1 MNSYLEI
8 LRYGAAGLVNTV
20 VGYAMFWVMLRLV
33 GISAALSNA
42 AGYAVGLI
50 VSYALNKK
58 YVFLSSRPKKNA
70 PIIFAGSFL
79 VAFSINQVV
88 LFYSVHSFDISPE
101 IGQIMGMS
109 VYTGVFYLL
118 NKFAVYE
125 RRNGQVR
132 SGLGN
137 GGQNL

>member
-1 MNSYLEI
+1 MNSYLEM
-8 LRYGAAGLVNTV
+8 LRYGAAGVVNTA
-20 VGYAMFWVMLRLV
+20 VGYAVFWVMLRLLDV
-33 GISAALSNA
+33 SVALSNA
-42 AGYAVGLI
+42 TGYAVGLV

-70 PIIFAGSFL
+70 PIIFAGSF
-79 VAFSINQVV
+79 VAAFSINQFV
-88 LFYSVHSFDISPE
+88 LIYSVYSLDIAPE

-125 RRNGQVR
+125 RHDGQVR
-132 SGLGN
+132 PDLESAER
-137 GGQNL
+137 NL